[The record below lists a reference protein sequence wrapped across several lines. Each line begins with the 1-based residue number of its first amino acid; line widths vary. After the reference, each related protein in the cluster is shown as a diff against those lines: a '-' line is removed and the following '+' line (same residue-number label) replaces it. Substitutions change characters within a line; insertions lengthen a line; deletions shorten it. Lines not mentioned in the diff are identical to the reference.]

1 MASTSATKSN
11 DLTAQLVPHL
21 DRQLV
26 LPLLDFLESQ
36 GSYSHEEVLKAK
48 YDLLKPTNMVTYVLG
63 LKREI
68 DGTPDDAE
76 VPAGKLDK
84 WDRGACWPGRQPY
97 NSVLTR
103 TIIFHHPEFASREQ
117 TVVATLKELEA
128 QAGAIMDVI
137 SSPEV
142 VSALRQDKLH
152 NLTYLKDNH
161 NVRTNRTRHSPHP

>member
-76 VPAGKLDK
+76 VPAGKTGD
-84 WDRGACWPGRQPY
+84 
-97 NSVLTR
+97 
-103 TIIFHHPEFASREQ
+103 AS
-117 TVVATLKELEA
+117 
-128 QAGAIMDVI
+128 
-137 SSPEV
+137 
-142 VSALRQDKLH
+142 
-152 NLTYLKDNH
+152 
-161 NVRTNRTRHSPHP
+161 